1 MSITSLTLRQSFS
14 DSASLR
20 TIVSLYEVVQ
30 FISVSNQSLSV
41 QEIASCVGLSTN
53 TVYLYISYLLDMGI
67 PVRRFSDGTYTL
79 CSTHQFFQCL
89 EHYIRQTSLG

>member
-1 MSITSLTLRQSFS
+1 MSITSLSLRQSFS

-30 FISVSNQSLSV
+30 FISVSSQSVSV
-41 QEIASCVGLSTN
+41 QEIASSVGLSTN
-53 TVYLYISYLLDMGI
+53 TVYIYISYLLDMGV

-79 CSTHQFFQCL
+79 WSPHDFFQCL
-89 EHYIRQTSLG
+89 EFYIRQISIG